1 MGDSYFCSKNTLY
14 FPLTKRMSRSFERR
28 WAKEAARTFL
38 EWVLLGSMFML
49 HTVECFN
56 FSGGWQFK
64 HKAGLNLGT
73 LYNKLLRIARNLLE
87 TRENIKIESRSFYH
101 IICDWFSW
109 GSSQRFEK
117 RNRTCPYV
125 GQPHHHIGGAT
136 SMPFASINSN
146 NQRTNP

>member
-1 MGDSYFCSKNTLY
+1 MYPLREIRIFTLKNTLY

-101 IICDWFSW
+101 IICGWFSW
-109 GSSQRFEK
+109 GSSK
-117 RNRTCPYV
+117 K
-125 GQPHHHIGGAT
+125 
-136 SMPFASINSN
+136 
-146 NQRTNP
+146 NPKWPIFKIAVFQNCQFSKIFCENFMDWSFGY